1 MRTLLHTMMKRASAS
16 TILRAKARHDDDQ
29 KVAANMAIAA
39 WSEIMGREAAELW
52 VAANRAG
59 DTGMTPRPS

>member
-1 MRTLLHTMMKRASAS
+1 MRTLLRTMMTRGSAR
-16 TILRAKARHDDDQ
+16 TTLKAKARHDDDQ
-29 KVAANMAIAA
+29 KTAANVALAA

-52 VAANRAG
+52 VAANRTD